1 MYLLPNCID
10 DLKYSDFWKDTEE
23 PSLNKFLNF
32 RLRQSNLEDS
42 EVEHRRYKD
51 ELKSIRKYYDEES
64 EIGKKCVV
72 YSYCVVTNYHAGCLL
87 VVGKRDKNSAE
98 VKLFWELQAKK
109 QDIFKEIRL
118 LEERCKLLEKEQTE
132 MENKMCL
139 KQTQHILDA
148 TKKTVD
154 QGISLQ
160 TSIIEKFRKRVLD
173 EPYAFCEPPKRRT
186 KVTNDIIAESH
197 SESNEK
203 TDITEDSEIIAEY
216 HSESNEE
223 IDTEVINITEDD
235 AEIKSLTEDEV
246 EIRKK
251 LFKILVARQE
261 KDTKVGKDFLTSVSL
276 NGIIDLSDD
285 ETHKQI
291 KKSLNKDQIS
301 WLEGVLQKKIW
312 KPTPEF
318 TEYINQF
325 TEETCT
331 RTNIPTIV
339 RKSCVTGRFDSFY
352 HEAHDIAQHILTH
365 FSLRLEAP
373 MRVEYKGLN
382 LERTYAIDTI
392 IYILNRLFR
401 MYQDELDVAW
411 IEQVTPDTKKHKFDG
426 LYKVISTRG
435 KGQTIVII
443 EFSRGRTTPMSKRD
457 GDSLKL
463 CRNAMRTL
471 NVLLGKVPKERAR
484 IYLVQSFDGFVEI
497 KYLIRPLPKIYM
509 LQQFGRIKIP
519 VTFSDFEQFSRDII
533 CLMDWQTDVLST
545 ARAINKATT
554 NVMDPSPTKDISPL
568 IKNNSEEKGITPDP
582 LPKIEYSSTQPES
595 STEPKTST
603 TFLPQDIIHDDSAKI
618 LDFVK
623 MIHKERISSEIRER
637 NREKKLQESHNN
649 STPPIQFEVSTMST
663 PKSLDSKTVKKLWE
677 QNQNKNQDKISQSH
691 KKKGTENITHVI
703 ADGIQD
709 VLVHS
714 SADNIISVDND
725 ESNIEMQSSISS
737 EINHMTEISTTAR
750 RQNCATEIL
759 SEASISIEE
768 TKSQRKLVKGQ
779 VSDSSVS
786 IDSKTLPEVEE
797 GSFTEKV
804 SPEKLS
810 ETISDGS
817 TEASVSSNLT
827 HNHVYFRN
835 KTLKQYPNLY
845 REDSDGND
853 DYYGI
858 TDESLCP
865 LCKIDHDD
873 DNGIEGRYEIG
884 SYYIKCEQRGI
895 EIK

>member
-64 EIGKKCVV
+64 EIGK
-72 YSYCVVTNYHAGCLL
+72 
-87 VVGKRDKNSAE
+87 KRDKNSAE

-203 TDITEDSEIIAEY
+203 TDITEDSEIIAES

-554 NVMDPSPTKDISPL
+554 NVMVDNNNICITSVDDTPQKKKDKNQSLPKSPSPDSSCPSSPSPGSTSTSRDLMRHLDSPL
-568 IKNNSEEKGITPDP
+568 HE
-582 LPKIEYSSTQPES
+582 
-595 STEPKTST
+595 
-603 TFLPQDIIHDDSAKI
+603 
-618 LDFVK
+618 
-623 MIHKERISSEIRER
+623 
-637 NREKKLQESHNN
+637 
-649 STPPIQFEVSTMST
+649 
-663 PKSLDSKTVKKLWE
+663 
-677 QNQNKNQDKISQSH
+677 
-691 KKKGTENITHVI
+691 
-703 ADGIQD
+703 
-709 VLVHS
+709 
-714 SADNIISVDND
+714 
-725 ESNIEMQSSISS
+725 
-737 EINHMTEISTTAR
+737 
-750 RQNCATEIL
+750 
-759 SEASISIEE
+759 
-768 TKSQRKLVKGQ
+768 
-779 VSDSSVS
+779 
-786 IDSKTLPEVEE
+786 
-797 GSFTEKV
+797 
-804 SPEKLS
+804 
-810 ETISDGS
+810 
-817 TEASVSSNLT
+817 
-827 HNHVYFRN
+827 
-835 KTLKQYPNLY
+835 
-845 REDSDGND
+845 
-853 DYYGI
+853 
-858 TDESLCP
+858 
-865 LCKIDHDD
+865 KIDLNDL
-873 DNGIEGRYEIG
+873 DNTLFR
-884 SYYIKCEQRGI
+884 STNSK
-895 EIK
+895 K